1 MERYLKI
8 DMNFTKE
15 EYKSRLKKVQA
26 SMQKK
31 GIELLISQD
40 PSNMNYLTGY
50 DAWSFYYAQCVIV
63 HVNSDEPICFVRDQD
78 AGGAYI
84 KTYLKD
90 ENIIKYDE
98 KYIHTWPLHPYD
110 ALVDLIKDKKWDKL
124 SVGLE
129 MDSHYF
135 TAYCYEKIKAGLP
148 NAKIKDCERL
158 VNWVRVVKS
167 EAEISLMKSAAEIT
181 KLGMNKAMEVI
192 NPGSR
197 QCDAVSEIYSTLI
210 KGTSQFGGDY
220 ASIVPMLPTGKG
232 TSASHLTWTEDK
244 FVEGEATI
252 IEIAGSHKK
261 YHCPMARTVLL
272 GKSDQLKIDTMN
284 KTIEALQAGIDATK
298 PGNTADDVAQ
308 AFWKVL
314 DKYGIEK
321 TSRTGYSIGIG
332 YPPDWGEHTLN
343 ISKGDMTELKPN
355 VTFHMIAVM
364 QFGNWG
370 VEASESIRVTENGS
384 ELFYDFPKELRIKS

>member
-1 MERYLKI
+1 MIFSK
-8 DMNFTKE
+8 KE
-15 EYKSRLKKVQA
+15 YQDRLKKVQA

-63 HVNSDEPICFVRDQD
+63 HANANEPICFVRNQD

-110 ALVDLIKDKKWDKL
+110 ALVDLIKERKWDKL

-135 TAYCYEKIKAGLP
+135 TAYCYEKIKSGLP
-148 NAKIKDCERL
+148 NAKILDCERL

-167 EAEISLMKSAAEIT
+167 DAEINLMKAAS
-181 KLGMNKAMEVI
+181 K
-192 NPGSR
+192 
-197 QCDAVSEIYSTLI
+197 
-210 KGTSQFGGDY
+210 
-220 ASIVPMLPTGKG
+220 IVPMLPTGKG
-232 TSASHLTWTEDK
+232 TSASHLTWTDDK

-252 IEIAGSHKK
+252 IELSGSHKK
-261 YHCPMARTVLL
+261 YHCPMARTILL
-272 GKSDQLKIDTMN
+272 GKPDQLKIDTMK
-284 KTIEALQAGIDATK
+284 KTNEALQAGIDAVK
-298 PGNTADDVAQ
+298 AGNTANDVAQ
-308 AFWKVL
+308 AFWKIL

-364 QFGNWG
+364 QFGDWG
-370 VEASESIRVTENGS
+370 VEASESIRVTENGA
-384 ELFYDFPKELRIKS
+384 ELFCNLSKDLFIK

>member
-1 MERYLKI
+1 
-8 DMNFTKE
+8 MNFANT
-15 EYKSRLKKVQA
+15 EYKLRLKKVQA

-31 GIELLISQD
+31 DIELLISQD

-50 DAWSFYYAQCVIV
+50 DAWSFYYAQWVIV
-63 HVNSDEPICFVRDQD
+63 HINADEPICFVRNQD

-90 ENIIKYDE
+90 ENIIKYHE

-110 ALVDLIKDKKWDKL
+110 ALVDLIKEKKWDKL

-129 MDSHYF
+129 MDTHYF
-135 TAYCYEKIKAGLP
+135 TAYCYEKIKQGLP
-148 NAKIKDCERL
+148 NAKVLDCERL

-167 EAEISLMKSAAEIT
+167 DAEIKFMKAAAQIT
-181 KLGMNKAMEVI
+181 ELGMKKAFDAI
-192 NPGSR
+192 SPGVR
-197 QCDAVSEIYSTLI
+197 QCDAVSEIYTTLI
-210 KGTSQFGGDY
+210 KGTPEFGGDY
-220 ASIVPMLPTGKG
+220 SSIVPMIPTGKG
-232 TSASHLTWTEDK
+232 TSASHLTWSEDK

-252 IEIAGSHKK
+252 IELSGVYQR

-272 GKSDQLKIDTMN
+272 GKPEQKKIETMK
-284 KTIEALQAGIDATK
+284 KTNEALQAGIDAAK
-298 PGNTADDVAQ
+298 PGNTANDVAQ
-308 AFWKVL
+308 AFWKIL

-343 ISKGDMTELKPN
+343 ISKGDMTVLEPN

-364 QFGNWG
+364 QFGDWG
-370 VEASESIRVTENGS
+370 VEASEAIRITDKGC
-384 ELFYDFPKELRIKS
+384 ELFCDFPKDLHVK